1 MKTYTEKFIDSH
13 KILKK
18 AIVGIEFEFFMKE
31 LSYYKTLEILN
42 QYLSPIKVHG
52 FRVYHPDFKPDK
64 DNFILSPDLSGGN
77 SLVELITSPL
87 DYYSAKFY
95 LVKIVKFIQDYGY
108 TNEKCSVHFN
118 ISFEKNKDNDLDL
131 NDLNM
136 LKLILEI
143 DEEEIYRYYPSR
155 KDNVYAKSVKRMIP
169 YKEYDFNS
177 ISIDVVKNNLRLPND
192 KYYGINFL
200 NINND
205 RESQRLEF
213 RYIGG
218 QDYEKNVGNLLYFL
232 DKFILNTFYCLN
244 KPFTDTNMQDLE
256 NYLDKNISYFNTFSK
271 FDNFIVEFPG
281 IAIQIDQINDYDII
295 NAYYPKLYTKLYNL
309 LDSCQDLKNCII
321 NYVTETQKIEIIDAT
336 IKSNFNIKNYDFIN
350 CNVQNGIFEECG
362 FVNSELYNSQVIK
375 CRLDGTKITG
385 SKLLNCHMESYLVKD
400 SFFMNGY
407 INCEM
412 ESGVMRSGKLGPY
425 ANISSTTKIVSD
437 ADNFFDTKFDDSSIK
452 KPKGIESKKLGL

>member
-18 AIVGIEFEFFMKE
+18 AVVGIEFEFFMKE

-42 QYLSPIKVHG
+42 QYLSPVTVYG
-52 FRVYHPDFKPDK
+52 FRQYHPDFKPTK
-64 DNFILSPDLSGGN
+64 DSFCLTPDLSGGA
-77 SLVELITSPL
+77 SLVEVITGPM

-95 LVKIVKFIQDYGY
+95 LVKLVKFIQDYGY

-118 ISFEKNKDNDLDL
+118 ISFDKESDLDL
-131 NDLNM
+131 NELNM

-155 KDNVYAKSVKRMIP
+155 KDNVYAKSVKKMIP

-192 KYYGINFL
+192 KYFGINFL
-200 NINND
+200 HINND
-205 RESQRLEF
+205 RETQRLEF

-232 DKFILNTFYCLN
+232 DKFILNTFYSIN
-244 KPFTDTNMQDLE
+244 KPFTETNMHDLE

-281 IAIQIDQINDYDII
+281 IAIQIDQANDYDVIS
-295 NAYYPKLYTKLYNL
+295 AYYPKLYTKLYNL

-350 CNVQNGIFEECG
+350 C
-362 FVNSELYNSQVIK
+362 
-375 CRLDGTKITG
+375 RLDGTKITG

-412 ESGVMRSGKLGPY
+412 EGGVFRSGKLGPY
-425 ANISSTTKIVSD
+425 ANIISSTKIVSD
-437 ADNFFDTKFDDSSIK
+437 TDNFFDTKFDDSSIK
-452 KPKGIESKKLGL
+452 KPKEMEIKKPGL